1 MVKKW
6 IKQLQI
12 ISQVSWIDFWKIIA
26 DILNGD
32 YEKYDFKVLW
42 WFKDLWRV
50 RIGSYRIVFKLKPE
64 IRILLVWKRW
74 DVYKK
79 LKQMMK

>member
-12 ISQVSWIDFWKIIA
+12 ISEVSWIDFWKIIG

-32 YEKYDFKVLW
+32 YKKYDFKVLW

-50 RIGSYRIVFKLKPE
+50 RVGSYRIVFKLKP
-64 IRILLVWKRW
+64 
-74 DVYKK
+74 
-79 LKQMMK
+79 